1 MTNKQQ
7 QALSSLPDRDSVR
20 ERLLNLRAKGV
31 SKELRELSLE
41 WSIGEDLLKQLESEK
56 DYVEN
61 IIRKLN
67 NKLVSDGVL
76 AKLYGKLVD
85 MALEDGSVSA
95 AKELMRILEKKTEV
109 VDKPKP
115 TEVPKNDRG
124 DIDENAIALRQ
135 QEITQA

>member
-7 QALSSLPDRDSVR
+7 QALSSLPDKDSVR
-20 ERLLNLRAKGV
+20 ERLLNLRAKGI

-41 WSIGEDLLKQLESEK
+41 WGIGEDLLKQLESEK

-76 AKLYGKLVD
+76 AKLYSKLVD

-109 VDKPKP
+109 VDKPKL